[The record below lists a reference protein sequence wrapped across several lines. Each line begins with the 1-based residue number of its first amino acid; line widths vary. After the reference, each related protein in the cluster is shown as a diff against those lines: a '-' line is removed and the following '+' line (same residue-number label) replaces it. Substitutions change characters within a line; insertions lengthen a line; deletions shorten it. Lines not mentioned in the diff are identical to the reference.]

1 MARRTRP
8 TVLSAFGT
16 VSGFVSAQQLHA
28 QAVRNGESLG
38 LATVYRELR
47 RMVDEQLVDVVHDLE
62 GEAKYRYCGTDHH
75 HHIVCELCGV
85 TRGLDGDDVERWVE
99 AVATAT
105 GFSGVRHTIELIGT
119 CAACHLK

>member
-1 MARRTRP
+1 MARKTRP
-8 TVLSAFGT
+8 TVLSAFAT

-28 QAVRNGESLG
+28 QAVHNGESLG

-75 HHIVCELCGV
+75 HHIVCERCGV

-99 AVATAT
+99 AVAQAT
-105 GFSGVRHTIELIGT
+105 GFRGVRHTIELIGT
-119 CAACHLK
+119 CATCHRK

>member
-1 MARRTRP
+1 MARKTRP

-62 GEAKYRYCGTDHH
+62 GEAKYRYCDTGHH

-105 GFSGVRHTIELIGT
+105 GFRGVRHTIELVGM

>member
-1 MARRTRP
+1 MARKTRP

-47 RMVDEQLVDVVHDLE
+47 RMV
-62 GEAKYRYCGTDHH
+62 
-75 HHIVCELCGV
+75 
-85 TRGLDGDDVERWVE
+85 
-99 AVATAT
+99 
-105 GFSGVRHTIELIGT
+105 
-119 CAACHLK
+119 

>member
-1 MARRTRP
+1 MARKTRP

-62 GEAKYRYCGTDHH
+62 GEAKYRYCGTGHH
-75 HHIVCELCGV
+75 HHIVCEQCGV
-85 TRGLDGDDVERWVE
+85 TQGLDGDDVERWVE
-99 AVATAT
+99 KVATAT
-105 GFSGVRHTIELIGT
+105 GFRGVRHTIELIGT
-119 CAACHLK
+119 CTACHRK

>member
-1 MARRTRP
+1 MARKTRP

-62 GEAKYRYCGTDHH
+62 GEAKYRYCGTGHH
-75 HHIVCELCGV
+75 HHIVCEQCGV
-85 TRGLDGDDVERWVE
+85 TQGLDGDDVERWVE
-99 AVATAT
+99 KVATAT
-105 GFSGVRHTIELIGT
+105 GFRGVRHTIELVGM

>member
-1 MARRTRP
+1 MARKTRP

-62 GEAKYRYCGTDHH
+62 GEAKYRYCDTGHH
-75 HHIVCELCGV
+75 HHIVCEQCGV

-99 AVATAT
+99 KVATAT
-105 GFSGVRHTIELIGT
+105 GFRGVRHTIELVGM